1 MKAEIDKVKK
11 LHEKLR
17 YAIKTAINN
26 MYKIWTINKS
36 ISSFS
41 CDDCPHNKQVKS
53 YLSHCMPKDN
63 RTRRTYTL

>member
-11 LHEKLR
+11 LHEKL
-17 YAIKTAINN
+17 AHAGKTAMNN

-41 CDDCPHNKQVKS
+41 CD
-53 YLSHCMPKDN
+53 
-63 RTRRTYTL
+63 